1 MIILHYTEKKNMK
14 PIVLCILDG
23 VGINQEKAHNA
34 VALAHMPCFDELLNK
49 YPYAKL
55 NASGTAVG
63 LPAGIMGNSEVGHI
77 TIGSGR
83 VVNQFLRRFEIEDL
97 SKNKPLNNFI
107 ESVKKDGG
115 IVHVAGL
122 MSDGRVH
129 ANIADILK
137 TIKHVVKNGLRVCI
151 HFIADGRDTPP
162 QSAQKYIDLIKNE
175 LAVDFENNSVFF
187 GTISGRYYT
196 MDRNQNIDRTK
207 LAFAAIERGESEYR
221 AQTIDAAL
229 ADAYARGETD
239 EFIKPT
245 VIKPVQLTTRD
256 GFLFCNY
263 RSDRARQI
271 MRYVVENGCHILCF
285 SQYGEGLDD
294 VCPALLPD
302 IKTENT
308 LGDVLAQNGKSQLRI
323 AETEKYNH
331 VTYFMDA
338 ERNIDY
344 EMEEKVLIPSPDVAT
359 FDMKPEMSANEITDA
374 LLPRLSKFD
383 VILLNFAN
391 GDMVGH
397 TGNESAAIKAMES
410 LDKQL
415 SRIIPAVLEL
425 DGAVLIIADHGNAEQ
440 MWDDEHNVPL
450 TSHTTN
456 QVPFIIVS
464 NHKFVAHDGGLCD
477 VAPTILK
484 LAGIEKPN
492 EMTGKSLI

>member
-1 MIILHYTEKKNMK
+1 M
-14 PIVLCILDG
+14 
-23 VGINQEKAHNA
+23 
-34 VALAHMPCFDELLNK
+34 
-49 YPYAKL
+49 
-55 NASGTAVG
+55 
-63 LPAGIMGNSEVGHI
+63 
-77 TIGSGR
+77 
-83 VVNQFLRRFEIEDL
+83 
-97 SKNKPLNNFI
+97 
-107 ESVKKDGG
+107 
-115 IVHVAGL
+115 
-122 MSDGRVH
+122 
-129 ANIADILK
+129 
-137 TIKHVVKNGLRVCI
+137 
-151 HFIADGRDTPP
+151 
-162 QSAQKYIDLIKNE
+162 
-175 LAVDFENNSVFF
+175 FF

-221 AQTIDAAL
+221 AQTIDAAS
-229 ADAYARGETD
+229 ADACARGETD

-263 RSDRARQI
+263 RPDRARQI

-344 EMEEKVLIPSPDVAT
+344 EMEEKVLVPSPDVAT
-359 FDMKPEMSANEITDA
+359 FDMTPEMSANEITDA
-374 LLPRLSKFD
+374 LLPSLSNFD
-383 VILLNFAN
+383 VILLNSAN
-391 GDMVGH
+391 GDMVEH
-397 TGNESAAIKAMES
+397 TGDESAAIKAMES

-484 LAGIEKPN
+484 LLNIEKPV
-492 EMTGKSLI
+492 EMTGESLI